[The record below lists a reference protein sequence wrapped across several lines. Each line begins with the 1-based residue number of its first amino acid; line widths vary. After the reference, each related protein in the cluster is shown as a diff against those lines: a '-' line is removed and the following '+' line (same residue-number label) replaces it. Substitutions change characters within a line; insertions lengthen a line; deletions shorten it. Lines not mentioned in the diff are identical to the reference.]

1 MKRAWLIALVA
12 TVMSVSSIYGES
24 KAATAKPAANQAA
37 GDDEDHDRGIDRR
50 LEAMTTELKLSK
62 SQQEEVRKLLEASR
76 DQQKEMR
83 KQMNQKRKALREE
96 TDQKIAAT
104 LKADQKTKFEA
115 MRAERGGRAEKDAQ
129 NK

>member
-12 TVMSVSSIYGES
+12 TVMSVSSIYGET

-37 GDDEDHDRGIDRR
+37 GDDDDRGIDRR

-62 SQQEEVRKLLEASR
+62 SQQEEVRKALEASR
-76 DQQKEMR
+76 EKLKEMR
-83 KQMNQKRKALREE
+83 KQMNEKRKALRDE
-96 TDQKIAAT
+96 TDQKIAAV

-115 MRAERGGRAEKDAQ
+115 MKAERGGHADKDAQ